1 MSRVDCHVHTKAS
14 WDGLLDYRRCIA
26 EAVAA
31 GLDAVIVCDH
41 NTLSGAEA
49 LRDMNPPF
57 RVISGIELS
66 TTDGELLAFF
76 IRENIPARLPA
87 EEAIAR
93 VHAQGALVVLPHPFV
108 RTAANRIRPRNLER
122 LVDLADAVEGFNGRN
137 GRAST
142 DEIGREWATR
152 HGKPL
157 TAGSDAHLPG
167 GIGTAYLE
175 IDDFSDAASFLANLP
190 AARPVVTRRSSD
202 LANVLGFARV
212 LARLAFNRLH
222 GTHSDPNERK
232 G

>member
-1 MSRVDCHVHTKAS
+1 MMRVECHVHTEAS
-14 WDGLLDYRRCIA
+14 WDGLLDYRRFIA

-41 NTLSGAEA
+41 NTLSGAEM
-49 LRDMNPPF
+49 LRGMNPPF

-76 IRENIPARLPA
+76 IRENIPARLRA
-87 EEAIAR
+87 EEVIAR
-93 VHAQGALVVLPHPFV
+93 VRAQGALVVLPHPFV
-108 RTAANRIRPRNLER
+108 RTAANRLRPRTLER
-122 LVDLADAVEGFNGRN
+122 VIDLVDAVEGFNGRN
-137 GRAST
+137 GRASM
-142 DEIGREWATR
+142 DELGREWAAR

-175 IDDFSDAASFLANLP
+175 IDDFTDAAGFLANLP

-202 LANVLGFARV
+202 LASVLGFAQV
-212 LARLAFNRLH
+212 LARLAINRLH
-222 GTHSDPNERK
+222 VARHDPQERK
-232 G
+232 R